1 MLIASDSKANFFSTR
16 PFLILAGVCMVV
28 LTLFLWKNDEASNQ
42 AKLEATTTSFAR
54 TYASESQTRF
64 QNIYHG
70 LERMAKTEALRGTI
84 DLADWEND
92 ANLYINSYQGLKSLA
107 WVDNTF
113 EILSVVP
120 EMTYGNYL
128 NKNAGEIAV
137 SPSEIDILIPIDN
150 DAELKGFIIAIIEGE
165 AFFQPVIETI
175 QNDFMLQISVEGDEV
190 YKSQNWENPD
200 NRYLA
205 SQLITLQNSGVWS
218 LTLAPTKERINLEL
232 KNSKLILFFG
242 LLFSAIALSAIYNAQ
257 KYNAVSKTSHLR
269 FQKALEGMMEGC
281 QIIDHDW
288 QYLFVNE
295 TAAVQFHTTKENMIG
310 RPVQEIIPGIQEMD
324 LFHHIQECLSDQIP
338 KQVLESFTFSEG
350 IQTWYELNIVPAPDG
365 VFILSYDVTEQKQ
378 MAMSLENERNL
389 LVRRVEERTIE
400 LRRANKALMKALQTK
415 DEFLANMSMN

>member
-54 TYASESQTRF
+54 TYASKSQTRF

-120 EMTYGNYL
+120 EITYGNYL

-324 LFHHIQECLSDQIP
+324 LFHHIQECLTDQIP
-338 KQVLESFTFSEG
+338 KQVLEIIHFFRGNS
-350 IQTWYELNIVPAPDG
+350 
-365 VFILSYDVTEQKQ
+365 
-378 MAMSLENERNL
+378 NL
-389 LVRRVEERTIE
+389 V
-400 LRRANKALMKALQTK
+400 
-415 DEFLANMSMN
+415 